1 MTDALLPEPTEDE
14 IETTRQADAM
24 KEQLRKDVASWSAG
38 RDDASSLRVPD
49 AATPPAARPASV
61 RPSRAKA
68 KAAEPAKPPAVKAP
82 FKMSYDG
89 TTERD
94 YIAHIVRLNSSSR

>member
-49 AATPPAARPASV
+49 APAAPARPASV